1 MRLRAYT
8 HTDPDARQADIGAAL
23 KPRQGAALFE
33 LRAALDDYELRGQ
46 PACAA
51 LIDVAS
57 RIPVNNAW
65 PELAR
70 AQASLSEHSPRT

>member
-1 MRLRAYT
+1 LRV
-8 HTDPDARQADIGAAL
+8 AAWI
-23 KPRQGAALFE
+23 
-33 LRAALDDYELRGQ
+33 
-46 PACAA
+46 A

-70 AQASLSEHSPRT
+70 AQASLSEHSPRNL